1 MKQKVLTSLNTIL
14 IVFGIILSILNLVT
28 NAYSEQYIWGTVER
42 VTGILHQDYLARLGR
57 HLYGEYYCVG
67 EPSTC
72 CIVFAN

>member
-14 IVFGIILSILNLVT
+14 IVFGIILSILNFVT

>member
-14 IVFGIILSILNLVT
+14 IVFGIILSILNFVT

-67 EPSTC
+67 EPSPC